1 MNIESIQRN
10 KLLDTEPAL
19 TARLRELT
27 LALDSDMSWF
37 LDAAEDQEGF
47 AIVAREDDVVVGWA
61 TVQWVRIER
70 RYLDVFVDEAHR
82 GKGHARALAR
92 WAFEFWP
99 YHRFIVGSVPFWEHL
114 CPDAES
120 SKGKYARGVVL
131 YTQPTAKLP
140 LAVTRRLT
148 P

>member
-1 MNIESIQRN
+1 MNIESIPRN

-70 RYLDVFVDEAHR
+70 RYLDVFVDAVDGGALRVRHLEGREAVDGGR
-82 GKGHARALAR
+82 ETMEVPR
-92 WAFEFWP
+92 
-99 YHRFIVGSVPFWEHL
+99 VGGRHHHVHQ
-114 CPDAES
+114 
-120 SKGKYARGVVL
+120 V
-131 YTQPTAKLP
+131 
-140 LAVTRRLT
+140 
-148 P
+148 